1 MPSFGRQVHV
11 REALMLFRILLR
23 SFALLLALFAFTAIT
38 LVAQDDT
45 SVADAARR
53 AQQQKQNA
61 AKPARVIDNDSLPPA
76 PAGTSAPTP
85 AAPAPDANSPA
96 PAADA
101 SADSAAEKKDAADEE
116 RNKKEIDQLKQEI
129 AEKKQKLNLEQ
140 RELALDQ
147 DTYISNPSHDQ
158 DKAGK
163 EKLDSMQSDIAQAQ
177 SELDELVA
185 KLAALAPPADASA
198 PASTTP
204 AAPATPEQQ
213 PKP

>member
-1 MPSFGRQVHV
+1 
-11 REALMLFRILLR
+11 MLSRFLLR
-23 SFALLLALFAFTAIT
+23 SFALLLALFAFSAIR

-53 AQQQKQNA
+53 AQQQKQAA
-61 AKPARVIDNDSLPPA
+61 AKPAHVIDNDSLPPA
-76 PAGTSAPTP
+76 PAAEAS
-85 AAPAPDANSPA
+85 APAPATAPAGANSPA
-96 PAADA
+96 AVPPADA
-101 SADSAAEKKDAADEE
+101 AADSAGEKKDAAEEE
-116 RNKKEIDQLKQEI
+116 RDKKEIDQLKQEI

-147 DTYISNPSHDQ
+147 DTYLSNPSHEQ

-177 SELDELVA
+177 SEIDELVA
-185 KLAALAPPADASA
+185 RLAALGPADTSTPA
-198 PASTTP
+198 PASP
-204 AAPATPEQQ
+204 AAPATPPASDQQ

>member
-1 MPSFGRQVHV
+1 
-11 REALMLFRILLR
+11 MLFRTLLR
-23 SFALLLALFAFTAIT
+23 SFALVLAVFAFSSMR

-61 AKPARVIDNDSLPPA
+61 AKPAHVIDNDSLPSA
-76 PAGTSAPTP
+76 PADTSAPAT
-85 AAPAPDANSPA
+85 AAPAAGSNTPEPTPA

-101 SADSAAEKKDAADEE
+101 AVDSAAEKKDAAEEE

-129 AEKKQKLNLEQ
+129 AEMKQKLNLQQ

-147 DTYISNPSHDQ
+147 DTYLSKPDHEN

-163 EKLDSMQSDIAQAQ
+163 EKLDSTQADIAQAQ
-177 SELDELVA
+177 SQLDELVA
-185 KLAALAPPADASA
+185 RLAALAPPADTSTQA
-198 PASTTP
+198 PAAP
-204 AAPATPEQQ
+204 AAPATPEQ